1 MELGYYSETLRK
13 KCESCKFFNKD
24 IYMNTRLTK
33 VIRDLEAS
41 PTLLDIKLNKSLKLH
56 PLKWSR
62 KFELAID
69 VDGRKN
75 PYRLIFET
83 LNWENVCNDFLNNG
97 IFKTVTQ
104 IKILDISNHYKN

>member
-1 MELGYYSETLRK
+1 MELDFSSETLRK
-13 KCESCKFFNKD
+13 KCESWTFFKKNE
-24 IYMNTRLTK
+24 YMNIRLSK

-41 PTLLDIKLNKSLKLH
+41 SNLLDIKLNKSLNLH

-69 VDGRKN
+69 VDGRIN

-83 LNWENVCNDFLNNG
+83 LDWENVCNDFLNNT
-97 IFKTVTQ
+97 IFPTVT
-104 IKILDISNHYKN
+104 KIRILEVSNHYKN